1 MAKDLN
7 LHDYILLA
15 KKEFHY
21 RLKFAF
27 DLTKEHI
34 AAIEKCAAKYG
45 MIDIT
50 KPKRIPLQK
59 NPLDFK
65 NLDGPAEVTFVDIS
79 TEYPA
84 STEIFHQELRKAL
97 GVAEKLVVVRDA
109 DHDPYEKE
117 IEAINHRKEVE
128 EKGEYKTKL
137 LDTEYKSDGHIE
149 EQAPTH
155 YGNEYNEKFLKT
167 LSDSRKKEKKT
178 ISAADKNKGKA
189 EDFNKDQKKGKW
201 VDSPFADI
209 ELPPMPTKTKG

>member
-1 MAKDLN
+1 MAEKS

-15 KKEFHY
+15 RKEFHY

-27 DLTKEHI
+27 ELSADNI
-34 AAIEKCAAKYG
+34 MAIEKCASKYG
-45 MIDIT
+45 MVDIT

-65 NLDGPAEVTFVDIS
+65 NLDSAAEVNFLDIT

-84 STEIFHQELRKAL
+84 PTEIFHQELRKAL
-97 GVAEKLVVVRDA
+97 NVAEKFVVVRDA

-117 IEAINHRKEVE
+117 IAIINHRKEVE
-128 EKGEYKTKL
+128 EEGDYQTKL
-137 LDTEYKSDGHIE
+137 LDPEYKSDGHTE

-167 LSDSRKKEKKT
+167 LSDSRKAEKKR
-178 ISAADKNKGKA
+178 ISASDKNKGKA

-201 VDSPFADI
+201 AESPFSEI
-209 ELPPMPTKTKG
+209 KLPPMPTKTKG